1 MSALRPKVLP
11 YANCKEKTL
20 SYVPTLLD
28 YPGVSQIRH
37 RCPALAYGS
46 PNLTDKIMCY
56 SVFSLKFISFFLRI
70 LLIHRTA
77 SGAFLHVF
85 DWQRLFC
92 HLQYWKQI
100 LMVCNSCQTS
110 HNFLSHSHVIIW
122 VLRRTGSIYGGG
134 GGGVRWHSGGLCQ
147 RESLPIFNRSPEVGI
162 SAFFI
167 STLRNNTWQFILFIC
182 PVWNSWISIYWW
194 ALWVYTSGTSNNMN
208 FIPFYFTIKIGE
220 TAGLWIFWVFPA
232 KIQSL

>member
-20 SYVPTLLD
+20 SYIPTLLD

-134 GGGVRWHSGGLCQ
+134 GGGSADIPGGCTKGRVSPFLIDLQRLGSLHFCSVPWGITLDNSSCSFVQSGIPGYPFIGGLCDFTQ
-147 RESLPIFNRSPEVGI
+147 AAHPITWILSR
-162 SAFFI
+162 FI
-167 STLRNNTWQFILFIC
+167 S
-182 PVWNSWISIYWW
+182 P
-194 ALWVYTSGTSNNMN
+194 
-208 FIPFYFTIKIGE
+208 
-220 TAGLWIFWVFPA
+220 
-232 KIQSL
+232 